1 LPLLAKAA
9 ILCGGEGTRIRPLS
23 SYFQKTMIP
32 IGHSRRPLLEYSVR
46 LMVYHGIR
54 DLTLLCGYRADEIEN
69 YFGDGA
75 RFGARIRYS
84 RDPKPNVGSAQAL
97 MHAIKGGRVGSFDDL
112 VVYYGDVLSL
122 LDVGALLRHK
132 RKSHAAAS
140 LVLSRNFTVPV
151 GVAEV
156 RKERVT
162 GFVEKPRVNM
172 NVTMGC
178 LTISK
183 SCVPVLKAATLGG
196 GSKDLMTH
204 FVPDLL
210 TKGLRVVPY
219 FIEGFW
225 YDVGTTEAYERLD
238 ARKLEESFRLLE

>member
-1 LPLLAKAA
+1 VLAKAA
-9 ILCGGEGTRIRPLS
+9 ILCGGEGTRLRPLS

-54 DLTLLCGYRADEIEN
+54 DLTLLCGYKAEEIEN

-84 RDPKPNVGSAQAL
+84 MDPKPSAGSAQAL
-97 MHAIKGGRVGSFDDL
+97 MNAIKGGKVGSFDDL
-112 VVYYGDVLSL
+112 IVYYGDVLSL
-122 LDVGALLRHK
+122 LDAKALLRHK
-132 RKSHAAAS
+132 HKSRAAAS
-140 LVLSRNFTVPV
+140 LVLSRNFTIPV

-156 RKERVT
+156 RKDRVT
-162 GFVEKPRVNM
+162 GFAEKPRVNM

-178 LTISK
+178 LAISK
-183 SCVPVLKAATLGG
+183 SCIPILKEATLGG
-196 GSKDLMTH
+196 ASKDLMTH
-204 FVPDLL
+204 FVPKLIGS
-210 TKGLRVVPY
+210 GLKVVPY
-219 FIEGFW
+219 FMEGFW

-238 ARKLEESFRLLE
+238 VRMLEESFKFLG